1 MHLQTPTSL
10 QHLVYAGI
18 DTRATAGDELLG
30 ISLGRLYLGIYLTA
44 TGFEVSY
51 GILNSQGAL

>member
-18 DTRATAGDELLG
+18 DTSATAGDELLG
-30 ISLGRLYLGIYLTA
+30 ISLGRLYLGIYPTA

>member
-18 DTRATAGDELLG
+18 DTSATAGDELLG